1 MEKYL
6 SSASARRSKLD
17 KREECPPGGL
27 VTPGVTRCCSVS
39 SDTSPRSTK
48 KTGACVEP
56 KLPREK
62 TRLADSVR
70 RRVRLVTAFYLHC
83 HEYKWGRR
91 RSRTIG
97 LSSAFYVLPA
107 LALFRVCR
115 WEAWLWAVTA
125 VFSFSADYVF
135 VGMRDSA
142 WICGVHMADRYV
154 ATVMLGVQCLY
165 NLSLWFTKGIHVGA
179 LGLSLIVVSCAFKVL
194 GSRTKVY
201 RRHAVYHSLWH
212 VFGSVGRVLVA
223 VLEYPQLSAL
233 WY

>member
-6 SSASARRSKLD
+6 SASARRSKLD
-17 KREECPPGGL
+17 KRKEGQPGGL
-27 VTPGVTRCCSVS
+27 GTPGMTRCCSVR

-48 KTGACVEP
+48 KPGACVEP
-56 KLPREK
+56 EPPCEK
-62 TRLADSVR
+62 TGLASSVR
-70 RRVRLVTAFYLHC
+70 RRIRLVTAFYLHC

-97 LSSAFYVLPA
+97 LSSAFYMLPA
-107 LALFRVCR
+107 LALFPVCR
-115 WEAWLWAVTA
+115 WEACLWAVTA
-125 VFSFSADYVF
+125 VFSFSADYIF
-135 VGMRDSA
+135 AGMRDNA

-154 ATVMLGVQCLY
+154 ATAMLGVQCLY
-165 NLSLWFTKGIHVGA
+165 NLPLWFTKDIHLGA

-223 VLEYPQLSAL
+223 VLEYPELSAM
-233 WY
+233 W